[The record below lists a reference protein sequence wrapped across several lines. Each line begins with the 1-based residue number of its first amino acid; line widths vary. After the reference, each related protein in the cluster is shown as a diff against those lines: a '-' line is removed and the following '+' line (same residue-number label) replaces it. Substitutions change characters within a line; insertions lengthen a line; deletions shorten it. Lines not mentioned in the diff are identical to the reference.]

1 MAVNESSMALSAA
14 KTQAPEVRK
23 RITDLTSM
31 GRFGEANELI
41 GPVLFL
47 ASGASSFVTGS
58 TLVVDGGWTAQ

>member
-14 KTQAPEVRK
+14 KTQAPEVRN